1 MEMFN
6 LVKTNRRKMFLSSPI
21 KVNGY
26 ICNKE
31 YVYGYKLGFQFQYR
45 PFSMTVGDCEL
56 KRWSFMCDPSAQK
69 GTSITYV
76 DSTAISHPSRD
87 TFT

>member
-1 MEMFN
+1 MCLF
-6 LVKTNRRKMFLSSPI
+6 SAI

-26 ICNKE
+26 IWNKE
-31 YVYGYKLGFQFQYR
+31 CVYGYKLGFQFQYQ

-76 DSTAISHPSRD
+76 DSKAISHQSRA

>member
-1 MEMFN
+1 M
-6 LVKTNRRKMFLSSPI
+6 KRGKMYLSWII

-26 ICNKE
+26 IWNKE
-31 YVYGYKLGFQFQYR
+31 CVYGYKLGFQFQYQ

-56 KRWSFMCDPSAQK
+56 KRWSFMYDPSAQK

-76 DSTAISHPSRD
+76 DSLAISHQSWA
-87 TFT
+87 TST

>member
-1 MEMFN
+1 M
-6 LVKTNRRKMFLSSPI
+6 LLSSPI

-26 ICNKE
+26 IWNKE
-31 YVYGYKLGFQFQYR
+31 CVYGYKLGFQFHYQ

-56 KRWSFMCDPSAQK
+56 KRWSFMCDPAAQK
-69 GTSITYV
+69 GTTITYG
-76 DSTAISHPSRD
+76 DSSAISHPSRA